1 MNMCQCMYGS
11 IHVFLTQGGGQHLG
25 FLMLSG
31 YLVASV
37 KSKVVVSKKDGYYL
51 QEMVLFQLCRDSNR
65 LPHTEI
71 YTTLSNVIGYA
82 RIYIIIITIIK
93 KKYIYLYIHISASVC
108 TFM

>member
-1 MNMCQCMYGS
+1 
-11 IHVFLTQGGGQHLG
+11 
-25 FLMLSG
+25 MLSG

-51 QEMVLFQLCRDSNR
+51 QEIVLFQLCRDSNR

-82 RIYIIIITIIK
+82 RIYIYNNNNINNI
-93 KKYIYLYIHISASVC
+93 YIYLYIHISASVS

>member
-1 MNMCQCMYGS
+1 
-11 IHVFLTQGGGQHLG
+11 
-25 FLMLSG
+25 MLSG

-51 QEMVLFQLCRDSNR
+51 QEIVLFQLCRDSNR

-82 RIYIIIITIIK
+82 RIYIYIIITLIIYIYICI
-93 KKYIYLYIHISASVC
+93 YIYLPL
-108 TFM
+108 